1 MSDDKYSGDLHA
13 WIEPEIEARVVA
25 LILNEASEF
34 EAEELERMMEE
45 RPEIRTFKRR
55 LESVH
60 GLLGANLDSQDED
73 DWQLAP
79 AKRTELL
86 EALGLAKPV
95 EGVPMVVGSTT
106 GKGKEP
112 RIRRAGRRVIWSA
125 VACFAMTLFT
135 LAFLFRPGE
144 KSLSM
149 SPEATDKSERDPED
163 RFAEHYARGDD
174 FGRNGTRSVVSDELL
189 ARLAVPAAKEDAEG
203 DSARLALA
211 KIRQDLAEP
220 AGSEEMADNLLAEQA
235 GEFESKGE
243 SSPQDPL
250 ARHGRSKLYRRD
262 FKGKKLTAAADANSG
277 LESEAP
283 SLRKLAAPKVSPEA
297 SPPPPAAPVP
307 ELDLKEIHDWG
318 TGWSGSDVADSDL
331 VPAQPA
337 VKAKSARRARG
348 LSIGESGLGGGGGEV
363 ASAER
368 KNAIPELGKLPAS
381 GANFK
386 APVAKGGELPDPTAT
401 PADRGTVAPG
411 RALNQPGAGFEVP
424 AEKPRAL
431 AGKKKELS
439 LESFAD
445 TVDQSDDDKD
455 FVSGLQPQ
463 AARGRRVQT
472 RAPETG
478 FPTIVPARAESQNSR
493 EALQSGIELKSGSI
507 SGRSANG
514 REKDH
519 LGDRDVE
526 GNGKTNRL
534 DSLSEFQRKTSN
546 GIVPSGR
553 GTRKLDDAMKT
564 GKAVRGETARPG
576 EDQGQ
581 GQSEGQGKGHG
592 LAEGNVLKF
601 NPYAFSKDQRRSEEE
616 TAEGGGSVRHYFG
629 GVDSQEGEKLG
640 GSYHRGKN
648 SAAPVVLADSEQS
661 AGDLLNKGL
670 PHLERLLSRPGDK
683 NLEDLRKP
691 LPVSSGGFLLERDDR
706 KLLAGPSGGFA
717 EDLSRRSGRGGAN
730 KLGMAGQ
737 KVAESLFQ
745 DLERNQALS
754 SMDPSGFLSGSG
766 GGGVSGLHKFDV
778 PEPATE
784 SEVMEEWKS
793 RVSALAEIEGKDGFG
808 KRLDIREGV
817 EEEFAVDHIKEARE
831 FEEDARGIESDPY
844 TPLGSLTVD
853 PIAINPPGISKE
865 RRERKALSGERNS
878 RAEEVRHSV
887 NAEEPATIRE
897 IGVTVAVTPTVLPD
911 GAIRMK
917 IRPRSAQGV
926 EEIIGQS
933 GHKYPRVSE
942 SMLERITQIPEG
954 HSLVVGG
961 FYGQVK
967 QKGDKKVPTLGD
979 LPAINLFL
987 MDQAQ
992 KADKETASV
1001 AFVLTPA
1008 THKSESTGKDEV
1020 VIETRVFSMNNS
1032 SAGRRVVDWS
1042 SSLDAGGVSLETIG
1056 SLNSLFGLEN
1066 SSAEAGKV
1074 SDRKSREIA
1083 TSDGSIVLS
1092 PTQLDGVLRELKRG
1106 GLVTQTSNPT
1116 LITEDNEQAT
1126 ISLIGR
1132 VPILTT
1138 TIDETE
1144 VSNQGTEEVRYRMDE
1159 MEERQWDIPL
1169 AAWRKIESHE
1179 AHLEEVKLN
1188 ARSLLAD
1195 DQSRDLAMTPQE
1207 ALKNYGISFPP
1218 GTGAR
1223 YVTSTGSFVVRNTAK
1238 NLGVV
1243 DRLVQGSLRQLSREQ
1258 EVLKEYE
1265 QNAGDHP
1272 FSTFS
1277 LNVSDVSFKL
1287 AKAAL
1292 FAGQWPNAEQVRVE
1306 EFVNA
1311 FDYGDPAPSQAEKV
1325 ACTME
1330 QAAHPFLQQRN
1341 LLRVSMRTAALGR
1354 AASTPLRLTVLLDHS
1369 GSMDRA
1375 DRVES
1380 VKNAFRLLAAQLNP
1394 QDQVTLIG
1402 FARTPRLLADRVSG
1416 DKVAQLAEVV
1426 GRTPSEGG
1434 TNIEEA
1440 LELGIAKAKGQ
1451 LLEGGQN
1458 RIILLTDG
1466 AANLGNAK
1474 PKDLAKIVERMRQ
1487 QGIAF
1492 DACGV
1497 GAAGLNDDILE
1508 SLTRK
1513 GDGRYYFLDRPE
1525 DADAGFAKRIAGA
1538 LRPAAR
1544 NVKVQMNFNPQRV
1557 GRYRLYG
1564 FEKHRLKKEDFRNDS
1579 VDAAEFAAEE
1589 AGNAIYQVELL
1600 PEGGGDIG
1608 TVSVRFQDM
1617 ESGQMVE
1624 KKWTIPYEVQ
1634 ASRLEDSSAALRLAG
1649 GAALLGE
1656 KLKGSPIGEAVEM
1669 PRLGKLINGLT
1680 ADFSSDQQVKDLVQ
1694 MANKVRE
1701 LANE

>member
-1 MSDDKYSGDLHA
+1 
-13 WIEPEIEARVVA
+13 
-25 LILNEASEF
+25 
-34 EAEELERMMEE
+34 
-45 RPEIRTFKRR
+45 
-55 LESVH
+55 
-60 GLLGANLDSQDED
+60 
-73 DWQLAP
+73 
-79 AKRTELL
+79 
-86 EALGLAKPV
+86 
-95 EGVPMVVGSTT
+95 
-106 GKGKEP
+106 
-112 RIRRAGRRVIWSA
+112 
-125 VACFAMTLFT
+125 
-135 LAFLFRPGE
+135 
-144 KSLSM
+144 
-149 SPEATDKSERDPED
+149 
-163 RFAEHYARGDD
+163 
-174 FGRNGTRSVVSDELL
+174 
-189 ARLAVPAAKEDAEG
+189 
-203 DSARLALA
+203 
-211 KIRQDLAEP
+211 
-220 AGSEEMADNLLAEQA
+220 
-235 GEFESKGE
+235 
-243 SSPQDPL
+243 
-250 ARHGRSKLYRRD
+250 
-262 FKGKKLTAAADANSG
+262 
-277 LESEAP
+277 
-283 SLRKLAAPKVSPEA
+283 
-297 SPPPPAAPVP
+297 
-307 ELDLKEIHDWG
+307 
-318 TGWSGSDVADSDL
+318 
-331 VPAQPA
+331 
-337 VKAKSARRARG
+337 
-348 LSIGESGLGGGGGEV
+348 
-363 ASAER
+363 
-368 KNAIPELGKLPAS
+368 
-381 GANFK
+381 
-386 APVAKGGELPDPTAT
+386 
-401 PADRGTVAPG
+401 
-411 RALNQPGAGFEVP
+411 
-424 AEKPRAL
+424 
-431 AGKKKELS
+431 
-439 LESFAD
+439 
-445 TVDQSDDDKD
+445 
-455 FVSGLQPQ
+455 
-463 AARGRRVQT
+463 
-472 RAPETG
+472 
-478 FPTIVPARAESQNSR
+478 
-493 EALQSGIELKSGSI
+493 
-507 SGRSANG
+507 
-514 REKDH
+514 
-519 LGDRDVE
+519 
-526 GNGKTNRL
+526 
-534 DSLSEFQRKTSN
+534 
-546 GIVPSGR
+546 
-553 GTRKLDDAMKT
+553 
-564 GKAVRGETARPG
+564 
-576 EDQGQ
+576 
-581 GQSEGQGKGHG
+581 
-592 LAEGNVLKF
+592 
-601 NPYAFSKDQRRSEEE
+601 
-616 TAEGGGSVRHYFG
+616 
-629 GVDSQEGEKLG
+629 
-640 GSYHRGKN
+640 
-648 SAAPVVLADSEQS
+648 
-661 AGDLLNKGL
+661 
-670 PHLERLLSRPGDK
+670 
-683 NLEDLRKP
+683 
-691 LPVSSGGFLLERDDR
+691 
-706 KLLAGPSGGFA
+706 
-717 EDLSRRSGRGGAN
+717 
-730 KLGMAGQ
+730 MAGQ

-745 DLERNQALS
+745 DRERTQDLS
-754 SMDPSGFLSGSG
+754 SLGTSGFLRGSG
-766 GGGVSGLHKFDV
+766 GGGVSDLTKLDV

-784 SEVMEEWKS
+784 PEVLEEWKS
-793 RVSALAEIEGKDGFG
+793 RVSVLAEIEGKDGFG
-808 KRLDIREGV
+808 IRLGIREGV
-817 EEEFAVDHIKEARE
+817 EEEFVVDHIKEARE
-831 FEEDARGIESDPY
+831 FEEDAKGFEGDPY
-844 TPLGSLTVD
+844 TPLGSAAVD
-853 PIAINPPGISKE
+853 PQVIQPPGIYKE
-865 RRERKALSGERNS
+865 RWERKALSGERNT
-878 RAEEVRHSV
+878 RTEEVRSSV
-887 NAEEPATIRE
+887 NAEDPATIRE

-1042 SSLDAGGVSLETIG
+1042 SSLDADGVPLETIG
-1056 SLNSLFGLEN
+1056 RLNSLFGLEDPP
-1066 SSAEAGKV
+1066 AEAGKGG
-1074 SDRKSREIA
+1074 DRKSREIA

-1106 GLVTQTSNPT
+1106 GLATQTSNPT

-1132 VPILTT
+1132 VPILTA

-1144 VSNQGTEEVRYRMDE
+1144 ISNQGTEEVRNRMDG

-1195 DQSRDLAMTPQE
+1195 DQSRALAMTPQE

-1265 QNAGDHP
+1265 KNAGDHP

-1426 GRTPSEGG
+1426 ESTPSEGG

-1600 PEGGGDIG
+1600 PEGSGDIG

-1624 KKWTIPYEVQ
+1624 KKWTIPYEAQ
-1634 ASRLEDSSAALRLAG
+1634 ASRLEDSSAALRLAS

-1694 MANKVRE
+1694 MVNKVRE